1 MSMNVKDLIAQRAE
15 LDRQIEQAQ
24 RAERA
29 EAIAKVKEIMSM
41 HGLTLADLSGRASV
55 KPEKAT
61 ARKVAAKFRDPE
73 TGNTWS
79 GRGLQPKWLR
89 NALAAGRSLAD
100 FAV

>member
-1 MSMNVKDLIAQRAE
+1 MSLNVKDLIAQRAE
-15 LDRQIEQAQ
+15 LDKQIEMAQ
-24 RAERA
+24 RAERS
-29 EAIAKVKEIMSM
+29 EAIAKVKEIMAT
-41 HGLTLADLSGRASV
+41 HGLTLADLSGRAAA
-55 KPEKAT
+55 KPDKGA
-61 ARKVAAKFRDPE
+61 ARKVAAKYRDPE

>member
-1 MSMNVKDLIAQRAE
+1 MTMNVKDLIAQRAE

-29 EAIAKVKEIMSM
+29 EAIAKVKEIMTT
-41 HGLTLADLSGRASV
+41 HGLTLADLSGRAAP
-55 KPEKAT
+55 KQEKGA
-61 ARKVAAKFRDPE
+61 ARKVAAKYRDPE

-89 NALAAGRSLAD
+89 NALAAGRTLAD

>member
-1 MSMNVKDLIAQRAE
+1 MSTSVKDLIAQRAE

-29 EAIAKVKEIMSM
+29 EAIAKVKEIMST
-41 HGLTLADLSGRASV
+41 HGLTLADLSGRTSV
-55 KPEKAT
+55 KPEKGA
-61 ARKVAAKFRDPE
+61 AKKVAAKFRDPE

-89 NALAAGRSLAD
+89 SALAAGRSLSD